1 MDTIQVAFIWSGRIA
16 RIHANILQEM
26 ELSWNVQ
33 IRWCYSKTQ
42 KSRERFCEK
51 YGCVAY
57 DSFDA
62 LLADGVDCV
71 YICIPPWENW
81 HYEKRL
87 IEQNVSFFVEK
98 PIGLLRNIAQIRENI
113 DLLKEYTGAIK
124 VWYQWKYRKFMD
136 SIMKFVQEQDF
147 CYMIYNRHAMK
158 PFISKDEEEK
168 LFGWPLFSNLSHV
181 VNLITNVFD
190 ISDAIV
196 WDVICAKDKD
206 FFSLTIYTKKAFFSI
221 NYLGSLINRDY
232 GWLMEILWNKWRL
245 SVRIDDNFQY
255 SLILS
260 SSKWL
265 DEVRKEEIS
274 EWEYYR
280 EDKEFLEQVQKRRS
294 GYQEYVDAF
303 RTLEIL
309 NKIHEKTVNI

>member
-1 MDTIQVAFIWSGRIA
+1 MDTLQVAFIWSGRIA
-16 RIHANILQEM
+16 KIHADILQEM
-26 ELSWNVQ
+26 KLSQNVE

-42 KSRERFCEK
+42 KNRERFCK
-51 YGCVAY
+51 RYWCTAY

-81 HYEKRL
+81 FYEKRL

-98 PIGLLRNIAQIRENI
+98 PIGLPSNIAKIKENV
-113 DLLKEYTGAIK
+113 DLLKKYTATIK
-124 VWYQWKYRKFMD
+124 VWYQWKYRKFID
-136 SIMKFVQEQDF
+136 AILKFVQEQDF
-147 CYMIYNRHAMK
+147 CYMTYNRHAMK
-158 PFISKDEEEK
+158 SFISKDEEEK

-181 VNLITNVFD
+181 VNLMMQMIDVSD
-190 ISDAIV
+190 IIMWEAF
-196 WDVICAKDKD
+196 CEKEKD
-206 FFSLTIYTKKAFFSI
+206 FFSATIYTPKAFCDI

-255 SLILS
+255 SLTLS

-265 DEVRKEEIS
+265 DEIYKEETS

-280 EDKEFLEQVQKRRS
+280 ENIDFIEQVKNRRS
-294 GYQEYVDAF
+294 GCQEYVDAY

-309 NKIHEKTVNI
+309 NKIQEKIVNI